1 MNLKFNFPHSLS
13 HTSQHQRTIER
24 RWCTQWI
31 RIVSEHKKN
40 MAKGLYSIVNILSL
54 TIASLDN
61 LKGKNLIIGQP
72 GAFTLSCSN
81 HVPWVDE
88 KSAAISLLISRVVQ
102 WLSQWIGKTSSKRS
116 GHGIH
121 SRWVGGMSHGLLY
134 NISCLLGYF
143 EITKSCQWY
152 FCDKRMEE
160 AIRFHI
166 SPCSLLVRR
175 HRSGELIEKL
185 CSSISLMISHAYF
198 HYSFWP
204 NLGFFSSE

>member
-1 MNLKFNFPHSLS
+1 MNGIMVRSVPFYTSSKYLIAQIFDRISSKRVELQANSQLVTKVSGKRGCCLKVLMNLKFNFPHSLS

-121 SRWVGGMSHGLLY
+121 SRWVGECPMACFTTFL
-134 NISCLLGYF
+134 
-143 EITKSCQWY
+143 
-152 FCDKRMEE
+152 
-160 AIRFHI
+160 
-166 SPCSLLVRR
+166 
-175 HRSGELIEKL
+175 
-185 CSSISLMISHAYF
+185 AY
-198 HYSFWP
+198 SDI
-204 NLGFFSSE
+204 LK